1 MELFFGLSI
10 TLNCMAMLYY
20 NNEAF
25 VDHKGSPFAQQLQTI
40 LVVVHILMIICI
52 FAVFVSTLIEIR
64 FRKAS
69 VNTISTS
76 VSKSVLQLQ
85 ARLLQNR
92 ERFLHEVGIGLS
104 PGSDGGSATEPAPT
118 LIPTAEKE
126 ASSASTT
133 RDAFIAAAKNAL
145 NGSPHPIS
153 ASCIEA
159 LYYVLKMVQE
169 DDDPLELIM
178 TPEARVAISSAQ
190 GLSHQLVICPTRY
203 PARIPA
209 ASCSLAYPLGCTR
222 PLPVVSRTCA
232 FVLPE

>member
-1 MELFFGLSI
+1 
-10 TLNCMAMLYY
+10 
-20 NNEAF
+20 
-25 VDHKGSPFAQQLQTI
+25 

-69 VNTISTS
+69 VTTISTS

-92 ERFLHEVGIGLS
+92 ERFLHEVGIGLT
-104 PGSDGGSATEPAPT
+104 PGSNGGSATEPAPT

-133 RDAFIAAAKNAL
+133 RDAFITAANNAL

-153 ASCIEA
+153 ASCVEA
-159 LYYVLKMVQE
+159 LYYVLKMIQD

-178 TPEARVAISSAQ
+178 TPESRVAISSAH

-203 PARIPA
+203 PARPLPLA
-209 ASCSLAYPLGCTR
+209 LSHTRTDALGRCLSCLKHVLLCSLNELFSDSGIPRL
-222 PLPVVSRTCA
+222 LPA
-232 FVLPE
+232 KFDLKAHDFQA